1 MKKMSRPL
9 FTGIILILIYTRLNN
24 SGAITLTLGNFFSF
38 FSVFIYGGIIAFL
51 LNPILKFLEKNKR
64 IKRKSSILILYFSLF
79 LLLGLF
85 FSFIIPRLTR
95 NISDLIENY
104 PKYISVFENSVDKYK
119 HLLPFLKDINILNE
133 LLLLQQ
139 KTLIFLQQEF
149 SFLVGQFL
157 GVTAKIISLIFS
169 LIFSIFFLGNKE
181 YFHRLAKEVLDAFLS
196 KKLSSEIKS
205 LSKRIERVFLGYLS
219 GKTLDSLIIG
229 GIAMIGL
236 TVLHIPYVILLGIFI
251 TIFNFV
257 PYVGP
262 FIGIVLGAT
271 IALFTVPG
279 NTVVV
284 LIFLALLQQFD
295 AWVLEPK
302 ILGSSLNLSMF
313 WTIAAVTL
321 GGSVFGALGII
332 IAIPGFSLIK
342 ELYLL
347 KIEKESSS
355 NTNLEEPKV

>member
-1 MKKMSRPL
+1 MKKISKPL

-24 SGAITLTLGNFFSF
+24 SGAITLTFNKFFSF
-38 FSVFIYGGIIAFL
+38 FSIFIYGGIIAFL
-51 LNPILKFLEKNKR
+51 LNPILKFLEKNKK
-64 IKRKSSILILYFSLF
+64 IKRKYSISILYFTLI

-95 NISDLIENY
+95 NIADLIENY
-104 PKYISVFENSVDKYK
+104 PKYISIFENSVDKYR

-139 KTLIFLQQEF
+139 KSLIFLQQEF
-149 SFLVGQFL
+149 SFLIGQFL
-157 GVTAKIISLIFS
+157 GVTAKIISLVFS

-181 YFHRLAKEVLDAFLS
+181 YFHKLTKDILDTFLSENTSNKVSILS
-196 KKLSSEIKS
+196 KK
-205 LSKRIERVFLGYLS
+205 IERVFLGYLS
-219 GKTLDSLIIG
+219 GKTLDSIIIG

-236 TVLHIPYVILLGIFI
+236 SVLNIPYVILLGIFI
-251 TIFNFV
+251 TLFNFI

-271 IALFTVPG
+271 IALFANPN
-279 NTVVV
+279 NTILVI
-284 LIFLALLQQFD
+284 IFLALLQQFD

-302 ILGSSLNLSMF
+302 ILGNSLNLSMF

-321 GGSVFGALGII
+321 GGSVWGALGII
-332 IAIPGFSLIK
+332 IAIPSFALIK
-342 ELYLL
+342 ELYLI
-347 KIEKESSS
+347 KNTKEKPHDIVE
-355 NTNLEEPKV
+355 

>member
-1 MKKMSRPL
+1 MKKIKTPL
-9 FTGIILILIYTRLNN
+9 FTGIILILIYTNLNN
-24 SGAITLTLGNFFSF
+24 SGAITITINKFFSF

-51 LNPILKFLEKNKR
+51 LNPILKFLEKNKK
-64 IKRKSSILILYFSLF
+64 IKRKYSIPILYFSLI

-85 FSFIIPRLTR
+85 FSFIIPRLTK

-104 PKYISVFENSVDKYK
+104 PKYISVFENYIDKYK

-139 KTLIFLQQEF
+139 KILIFLQQEF
-149 SFLVGQFL
+149 SFLIGQFL

-181 YFHRLAKEVLDAFLS
+181 YFHRLTKEVLDTFLS
-196 KKLSSEIKS
+196 KNLSSEIKS
-205 LSKRIERVFLGYLS
+205 LSKKIERVFLGYLS

-229 GIAMIGL
+229 GIAMVGL
-236 TVLHIPYVILLGIFI
+236 TILHIPYIILLGIFI

-279 NTVVV
+279 NTLIVI
-284 LIFLALLQQFD
+284 IFLALLQQFD
-295 AWVLEPK
+295 AWILEPK
-302 ILGSSLNLSMF
+302 ILGNSLNLSMF

-321 GGSVFGALGII
+321 GGSIWGALGII
-332 IAIPGFSLIK
+332 IAIPGFALIK
-342 ELYLL
+342 ELYLI
-347 KIEKESSS
+347 KNKSS
-355 NTNLEEPKV
+355 NIDS

>member
-1 MKKMSRPL
+1 MKKISKPL

-24 SGAITLTLGNFFSF
+24 SGAITLTFSKFFSF
-38 FSVFIYGGIIAFL
+38 FSVFIYGGIISFL
-51 LNPILKFLEKNKR
+51 LNPILKFLEKNKK
-64 IKRKSSILILYFSLF
+64 IKRKYSISILYFTLI

-85 FSFIIPRLTR
+85 FSFIIPRLTN

-119 HLLPFLKDINILNE
+119 HLLPFLKDVNILNE
-133 LLLLQQ
+133 LLVLQQ

-149 SFLVGQFL
+149 SFLIGQFL

-169 LIFSIFFLGNKE
+169 IVFSIFFLGNKE
-181 YFHRLAKEVLDAFLS
+181 YFHKLSKEILDTFLS
-196 KKLSSEIKS
+196 ENLSSEIKI
-205 LSKRIERVFLGYLS
+205 LAKKIERVFLGYLS
-219 GKTLDSLIIG
+219 GKTLDSMIIG

-236 TVLHIPYVILLGIFI
+236 TILQIPYVILLGIFI

-271 IALFTVPG
+271 IALFTNPN
-279 NTVVV
+279 NTIIVV
-284 LIFLALLQQFD
+284 IFLALLQQFD

-302 ILGSSLNLSMF
+302 ILGNSLNLSMF

-321 GGSVFGALGII
+321 GGSIWGALGII
-332 IAIPGFSLIK
+332 IAIPSFALIK
-342 ELYLL
+342 ELYLI
-347 KIEKESSS
+347 KNKKEKSHD
-355 NTNLEEPKV
+355 TAK

>member
-1 MKKMSRPL
+1 MKKIKTPL
-9 FTGIILILIYTRLNN
+9 FTGIILILIYTNLNN
-24 SGAITLTLGNFFSF
+24 SGAITITINKFFSF

-51 LNPILKFLEKNKR
+51 LNPILKFLEKNKT
-64 IKRKSSILILYFSLF
+64 IKRKYSIPILYFSLI

-85 FSFIIPRLTR
+85 FSFIIPRLTK
-95 NISDLIENY
+95 NISDLIKNY
-104 PKYISVFENSVDKYK
+104 PKYISVFENYIDKYK

-139 KTLIFLQQEF
+139 KILIFLQQEF
-149 SFLVGQFL
+149 SFLIGQFL

-181 YFHRLAKEVLDAFLS
+181 YFHRLTKEVLDTFLS
-196 KKLSSEIKS
+196 KNLSSEIKS
-205 LSKRIERVFLGYLS
+205 LSKKIERVFLGYLS

-229 GIAMIGL
+229 GIAMVGL
-236 TVLHIPYVILLGIFI
+236 TILHIPYVILLGIFI

-271 IALFTVPG
+271 IALFTNPG
-279 NTVVV
+279 NTLIVI
-284 LIFLALLQQFD
+284 IFLALLQQFD
-295 AWVLEPK
+295 AWILEPK
-302 ILGSSLNLSMF
+302 ILGNSLNLSMF

-321 GGSVFGALGII
+321 GGSIWGALGII
-332 IAIPGFSLIK
+332 IAIPGFALIK
-342 ELYLL
+342 ELYLI
-347 KIEKESSS
+347 KNKSS
-355 NTNLEEPKV
+355 NIDS

>member
-1 MKKMSRPL
+1 MKKISKPL

-24 SGAITLTLGNFFSF
+24 SGAITLTFNKFFSF
-38 FSVFIYGGIIAFL
+38 FSIFIYGGIIAFL
-51 LNPILKFLEKNKR
+51 LNPTLKFLEKNKK
-64 IKRKSSILILYFSLF
+64 IKRKYSISILYFTLI

-95 NISDLIENY
+95 NIADLIENY
-104 PKYISVFENSVDKYK
+104 PKYISIFENYVDKYR

-139 KTLIFLQQEF
+139 KSLIFLQQEF
-149 SFLVGQFL
+149 SFLIGQFL
-157 GVTAKIISLIFS
+157 GVTAKIISLVFS

-181 YFHRLAKEVLDAFLS
+181 YFHKLTKDILDTFLSENTSNKVGILS
-196 KKLSSEIKS
+196 KK
-205 LSKRIERVFLGYLS
+205 IERVFLGYLS
-219 GKTLDSLIIG
+219 GKTLDSIIIG

-236 TVLHIPYVILLGIFI
+236 SILNIPYVILLGIFI
-251 TIFNFV
+251 TLFNFV

-271 IALFTVPG
+271 IALFANPN
-279 NTVVV
+279 NTILVI
-284 LIFLALLQQFD
+284 IFLALLQQFD

-302 ILGSSLNLSMF
+302 ILGNSLNLSMF

-321 GGSVFGALGII
+321 GGSVLGALGII
-332 IAIPGFSLIK
+332 IAIPSFALIK
-342 ELYLL
+342 ELYLI
-347 KIEKESSS
+347 KNTKEKPHDIVE
-355 NTNLEEPKV
+355 

>member
-1 MKKMSRPL
+1 MKKISKPL
-9 FTGIILILIYTRLNN
+9 FTGIILILIYTRFNN
-24 SGAITLTLGNFFSF
+24 PGAITFTFGKFFSF
-38 FSVFIYGGIIAFL
+38 FSVFIYGGIISFL
-51 LNPILKFLEKNKR
+51 LNPILKFFEKNKK
-64 IKRKSSILILYFSLF
+64 IKRKYSILILYFSLF

-95 NISDLIENY
+95 NISDLVENY
-104 PKYISVFENSVDKYK
+104 PKYISVFESSVQKYR
-119 HLLPFLKDINILNE
+119 HLFPFLKDVNILNE

-149 SFLVGQFL
+149 TFLISQFL

-181 YFHRLAKEVLDAFLS
+181 YFHTLSKEILDTFLS
-196 KKLSSEIKS
+196 KSLSSKIKS
-205 LSKRIERVFLGYLS
+205 LSQKIERVFLGYLS

-229 GIAMIGL
+229 GIAMLGL
-236 TVLHIPYVILLGIFI
+236 TILQIPYVILLGIFI

-262 FIGIVLGAT
+262 LIGIILGAT
-271 IALFTVPG
+271 IALFTNPA
-279 NTVVV
+279 NTVIVI
-284 LIFLALLQQFD
+284 IFLALLQQFD

-302 ILGSSLNLSMF
+302 ILGNSLNLSMF

-321 GGSVFGALGII
+321 GGSILGALGII
-332 IAIPGFSLIK
+332 IAIPSFALTK

-347 KIEKESSS
+347 KIKKDNSHNIVE
-355 NTNLEEPKV
+355 

>member
-1 MKKMSRPL
+1 MRKIRKPL
-9 FTGIILILIYTRLNN
+9 FTGIILILIYTRFNN
-24 SGAITLTLGNFFSF
+24 PGAITLTLGKFFSF

-51 LNPILKFLEKNKR
+51 LNPLLKFFEKNKK
-64 IKRKSSILILYFSLF
+64 IKRRYSISILYLSLF

-85 FSFIIPRLTR
+85 FSFIIPTLIG

-104 PKYISVFENSVDKYK
+104 PKYISVFEKSVAKYR
-119 HLLPFLKDINILNE
+119 HLLPFLKDVDLLNE
-133 LLLLQQ
+133 LLLIQQ
-139 KTLIFLQQEF
+139 KTLIFLKQEF

-181 YFHRLAKEVLDAFLS
+181 YFHRLAKEVLDTFLS

-205 LSKRIERVFLGYLS
+205 LSHKIERVFLGYLS

-229 GIAMIGL
+229 GIAMVGL
-236 TVLHIPYVILLGIFI
+236 TILNIPYVILLGIFI
-251 TIFNFV
+251 TVFNFV

-271 IALFTVPG
+271 IALFTNPS
-279 NTVVV
+279 NTLIVI
-284 LIFLALLQQFD
+284 IFLALLQQFD

-302 ILGSSLNLSMF
+302 ILGNSLNLSMF
-313 WTIAAVTL
+313 WAIAAVTL
-321 GGSVFGALGII
+321 GGSVWGALGII
-332 IAIPGFSLIK
+332 IAIPSFALIK
-342 ELYLL
+342 ELYLIKTKKR
-347 KIEKESSS
+347 KIS
-355 NTNLEEPKV
+355 